1 MTTYTRL
8 PQQVVQSPAPKIK
21 GHWLLDNLWPMF
33 VQHNFVAL
41 DGKRFLLSD
50 MMQDLL
56 VLVDMHVPT
65 LAHMLNVL
73 QLLF

>member
-1 MTTYTRL
+1 
-8 PQQVVQSPAPKIK
+8 
-21 GHWLLDNLWPMF
+21 MF